1 MCAMAERRHSQE
13 QRELAEQRLRQG
25 HAAAAVARDLKL
37 PERSVARWRDALGIT
52 PKPRGFPRGKAR
64 RVTALSVEPDF
75 ADWVAKLGKHFAD
88 LQTLAEANHL
98 SAAQRQWREYLPSP
112 DIARLLGRTRWLSGL
127 FVVNE
132 KAAEADAATAVGGA
146 IESQAA
152 SALFARAGGE
162 DWDAVG
168 AESLRERA
176 LPSGQRA
183 ARAEGKRL
191 RGEVLTRLVALRDSQ
206 PTGSPLDAACVIVA
220 SHLLG
225 EDLGR
230 QELWAT
236 QGWVGSVDSWQARR
250 LSDVRK
256 GRRR

>member
-1 MCAMAERRHSQE
+1 MAGRKHSHE
-13 QRELAEQRLRQG
+13 QRELAELRLRQG
-25 HAAAAVARDLKL
+25 HPAAAVARDLKL

-52 PKPRGFPRGKAR
+52 PKPRGFPRGKPR

-88 LQTLAEANHL
+88 LQTLAEATGML
-98 SAAQRQWREYLPSP
+98 ALVQREWRERSRPTR
-112 DIARLLGRTRWLSGL
+112 IARLLGRTPLSGL
-127 FVVNE
+127 FNGNE
-132 KAAEADAATAVGGA
+132 KVAEVSAATVVGGV

-152 SALFARAGGE
+152 SALFARAGGK

-191 RGEVLTRLVALRDSQ
+191 RGEVLSRLVALRDAQ

-220 SHLLG
+220 SRLLG

-250 LSDVRK
+250 LADVRNT
-256 GRRR
+256 RRR

>member
-13 QRELAEQRLRQG
+13 QRELAELRLRQG
-25 HAAAAVARDLKL
+25 HPAAAVARDLKL

-52 PKPRGFPRGKAR
+52 PKPRGFPRGKPR

-88 LQTLAEANHL
+88 LQTLAESRDGLLVKALKNWRIVTRGTEFRDGERVFDP
-98 SAAQRQWREYLPSP
+98 SAA
-112 DIARLLGRTRWLSGL
+112 I
-127 FVVNE
+127 
-132 KAAEADAATAVGGA
+132 AVGGA

-152 SALFARAGGE
+152 SALFARAGGK

-176 LPSGQRA
+176 LPASA
-183 ARAEGKRL
+183 AQAHAEGERL
-191 RGEVLTRLVALRDSQ
+191 RSEVLTRLVALRDAQ

-220 SHLLG
+220 SRLLSEDLARWAYDG
-225 EDLGR
+225 EDIAQSESLWQSTR
-230 QELWAT
+230 LRELRSRNT
-236 QGWVGSVDSWQARR
+236 
-250 LSDVRK
+250 
-256 GRRR
+256 RRR